1 MSIAA
6 RLPTSKMSWVFF
18 GDSNVCELEFFPPW
32 WGHSLQEGGRSLY
45 PVRRGCEVSVVD
57 FRSLRS
63 SDGSLPVTRDTCSL
77 NKFEISGKMEF
88 STFHGKA
95 TSVKIRFWFFA
106 VNRLDD
112 NRISWFSCRVTVA
125 GCLPLECTSPLNTT
139 AALGYVVYLSCADGF
154 GEDFQYPIPSEHDF
168 PYVTTI
174 NGGYIHLYTSIYPIL
189 RPTQIGYIYIYSCLW
204 IPWYHVISPFI
215 SPVPNF
221 HG

>member
-6 RLPTSKMSWVFF
+6 RVPTSKMSWGLLVIPT
-18 GDSNVCELEFFPPW
+18 CAKELTA
-32 WGHSLQEGGRSLY
+32 L
-45 PVRRGCEVSVVD
+45 VRPFLARRRANPLPCQAGMRGWEVSVVD
-57 FRSLRS
+57 FLFRS
-63 SDGSLPVTRDTCSL
+63 SDEGVFQFRDICTLKKSD
-77 NKFEISGKMEF
+77 ISGKMEF

-95 TSVKIRFWFFA
+95 TSVKIRSWFFA

-112 NRISWFSCRVTVA
+112 NRISWFSCRVTAA

-139 AALGYVVYLSCADGF
+139 AALGYVVYLSCSDVPH
-154 GEDFQYPIPSEHDF
+154 DPSTEHDF

-189 RPTQIGYIYIYSCLW
+189 RPTQIGCIYSHIVVYMDPMVSCD
-204 IPWYHVISPFI
+204 SPFI
-215 SPVPNF
+215 SHEIPNF